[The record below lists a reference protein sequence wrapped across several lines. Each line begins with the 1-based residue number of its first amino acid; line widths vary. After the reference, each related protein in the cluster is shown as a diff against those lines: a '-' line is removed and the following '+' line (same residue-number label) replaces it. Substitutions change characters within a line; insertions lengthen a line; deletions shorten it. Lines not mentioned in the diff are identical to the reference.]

1 MRFGMFVP
9 QGWRLDLAGIP
20 LSEQWAPMRDLAQAA
35 DAGPFESIWVYDHFH
50 AVPVPTEEATHEAWS
65 LMSAFAA
72 STTRVRLG
80 QMCTCMGYR
89 NPAYLAKVAATVDV
103 ISGGRVEMGIG
114 GGWYEHEWRAYGFC
128 FPRARDPLRE
138 LDGGVHIMCPPLRT
152 RTSAFSRKHH
162 PVDAATRRALPL
174 HDDG

>member
-20 LSEQWAPMRDLAQAA
+20 QSEQWATMRDLAQAA

-50 AVPVPTEEATHEAWS
+50 TVPVPTEEATHEAWS

-89 NPAYLAKVAATVDV
+89 NPAYLAKVAATIDV

-114 GGWYEHEWRAYGFC
+114 GGWYEHEWRAYGYRL
-128 FPRARDPLRE
+128 PHARGRLRLLGEGGHLMPE
-138 LDGGVHIMCPPLRT
+138 LPTTGTAAPSG
-152 RTSAFSRKHH
+152 KNH
-162 PVDAATRRALPL
+162 PE
-174 HDDG
+174 